1 MSRWAFGNIPAAMK
15 FNLICDE
22 SGTSE
27 RYLVVGGLTL
37 PRTNHDALAAELAAL
52 KTNKGFRASG
62 EFKWGKGQQGLFAA
76 L

>member
-1 MSRWAFGNIPAAMK
+1 MK

-37 PRTNHDALAAELAAL
+37 PRTNHEAVAKELAVAMER
-52 KTNKGFRASG
+52 KQSH
-62 EFKWGKGQQGLFAA
+62 
-76 L
+76 